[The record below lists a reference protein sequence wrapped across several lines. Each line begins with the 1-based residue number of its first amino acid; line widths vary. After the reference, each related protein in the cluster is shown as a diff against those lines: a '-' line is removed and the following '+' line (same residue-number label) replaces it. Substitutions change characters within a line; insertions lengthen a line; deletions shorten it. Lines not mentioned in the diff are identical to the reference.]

1 MKKNLKYFIVFLLA
15 LAVVGLYYGKNISSK
30 EDGGIAEIT
39 SEDSI
44 KAPALLELSTAT
56 CPYCREMEKTL
67 NEMKDDYK
75 GKINIYK
82 VDLNDSPIFAQKYQV
97 RGVPTLIF
105 IDEDN
110 NFHQKVEGLISR
122 EQVEQILDGMGIK

>member
-1 MKKNLKYFIVFLLA
+1 MKKNLKYLIVFLLV
-15 LAVVGLYYGKNISSK
+15 LAIVGIYYGKNIYVK
-30 EDGGIAEIT
+30 KDAGISEIT

-44 KAPALLELSTAT
+44 KAPAILELSTTT

-67 NEMKDDYK
+67 DEMKGDYE
-75 GKINIYK
+75 GKVNIYK
-82 VDLNDSPIFAQKYQV
+82 IDLNDNPSFAQKYQV

-110 NFHQKVEGLISR
+110 NDYQKVEGLISR
-122 EQVEQILDGMGIK
+122 EQVEQILDDMGIN